1 MAGEQEMICFHPP
14 VESGGQSRGQE
25 VGTSS
30 DTAISGIAV
39 ARLHS
44 QQAAWGVGLQPDTDV
59 NVSRSL

>member
-30 DTAISGIAV
+30 KTLLSV
-39 ARLHS
+39 ALLSPVYTRSKLPGEWDS
-44 QQAAWGVGLQPDTDV
+44 
-59 NVSRSL
+59 SRTQM